1 MKMEGNALL
10 IGSVIG
16 IPIRLHISL
25 LLVVGYFAI
34 KSGVG
39 FFIILLLSLGIFGS
53 VALHELGHSIVARL
67 FGSYIH
73 DIMLYPFGGVTRIS
87 NMPKRPESEMLVALA
102 GPAVSLFLALLF
114 GLLGFH
120 LLASLNLMLFGFNL
134 LPAFPMDGGRVF
146 RAILAKK
153 KGRLEATRIA
163 ANWGKYI
170 CIIFVLYGI
179 FSPRNGIFSPRN
191 IALTFIGIFLYFA
204 GRAEYRMIQKEYKAD
219 PFGTTGDLPGIEV
232 SPPPYKK
239 SFEKKWKDLFHF

>member
-1 MKMEGNALL
+1 MKMERNALL
-10 IGSVIG
+10 VGSVIG

-25 LLVVGYFAI
+25 LLVVGFFALS
-34 KSGVG
+34 SGAG
-39 FFIILLLSLGIFGS
+39 FLWILLLALGIFGS

-73 DIMLYPFGGVTRIS
+73 DIMLYPFGGVARIS

-102 GPAVSLFLALLF
+102 GPLVSLLLALLF
-114 GLLGFH
+114 WILGFR

-146 RAILAKK
+146 RAILSKR

-163 ANWGKYI
+163 ATWGKYI

-179 FSPRNGIFSPRN
+179 FSPSV
-191 IALTFIGIFLYFA
+191 ALIFIGIYLYFA
-204 GRAEYRMIQKEYKAD
+204 GQTEYRLIKMEYQTD
-219 PFGTTGDLPGIEV
+219 PFGTPDDLPGIEV
-232 SPPPYKK
+232 SPPPYAKN
-239 SFEKKWKDLFHF
+239 FEKKWKDLFRS